1 MKEKGF
7 LQTPTFKIIAF
18 TIAYLCLGYTLAPL
32 SSEFY
37 QHTFHCS
44 MMDAEMFRQYG
55 FFGFHFLC
63 MILGILIFRKT
74 LKLDITRFKEK
85 IWSNM
90 GKIVLTFVLM
100 LVGSMIFSFI
110 QSDNQAAV
118 DSLAKVGSPLS
129 NLLFMITVGII
140 GPMNEELLFREVIIG
155 QLGTKLPKWILVI
168 VSSVLFGLIHITS
181 LDQLPQTLPYI
192 WNGLML
198 SLLYVRNKDNVL
210 LSSGAHML
218 NNIIGLLM

>member
-1 MKEKGF
+1 
-7 LQTPTFKIIAF
+7 
-18 TIAYLCLGYTLAPL
+18 
-32 SSEFY
+32 
-37 QHTFHCS
+37 
-44 MMDAEMFRQYG
+44 
-55 FFGFHFLC
+55 
-63 MILGILIFRKT
+63 
-74 LKLDITRFKEK
+74 
-85 IWSNM
+85 M
-90 GKIVLTFVLM
+90 GKIVLTFILM

>member
-1 MKEKGF
+1 MKEKEF
-7 LQTPTFKIIAF
+7 SKISMLKIILF

-74 LKLDITRFKEK
+74 LKLDMTRFKEK

-90 GKIVLTFVLM
+90 GKIVLTFILM

-110 QSDNQAAV
+110 QSDNQVAV

-181 LDQLPQTLPYI
+181 IDQLPQTLPYI

-218 NNIIGLLM
+218 NNIFSILV